1 MSPSIASPTNPNP
14 VPNGFT
20 LEAYAKIPATTG
32 PVERP
37 RSKKKLNNPFPL
49 PLSSLLVANAIAPA
63 VAGKINP

>member
-32 PVERP
+32 PVESP
-37 RSKKKLNNPFPL
+37 RSKQKLNSPFPL
-49 PLSSLLVANAIAPA
+49 PLSSLAAAIAIAPA
-63 VAGKINP
+63 AAGKINP